1 MCVIGFVACSVLCGL
16 SHSLGLLV
24 AFRILQGFAGGPL
37 IPLSATLLISVF
49 PKERANVGL
58 AIWGMTT
65 VVAPIFGPI
74 LGGYISDNYHWG
86 WIFHINVLFGA
97 AVASVVWWQ
106 LRNRET
112 PIERKRI
119 DVVGLLL
126 LTVFV
131 CAFQVMVDKRSEE
144 HTSELQSLMRISY
157 AVFCMK
163 KTKITD
169 IHMMNKH
176 IYTK

>member
-1 MCVIGFVACSVLCGL
+1 MCVIVVVACSVLCGL

-86 WIFHINVLFGA
+86 WIFHINVLFRS
-97 AVASVVWWQ
+97 AVASVLLWQ
-106 LRNRET
+106 LRTRKNPIDTNR
-112 PIERKRI
+112 IAL
-119 DVVGLLL
+119 VGL
-126 LTVFV
+126 
-131 CAFQVMVDKRSEE
+131 R
-144 HTSELQSLMRISY
+144 HLQ
-157 AVFCMK
+157 VFCSALRV
-163 KTKITD
+163 IA
-169 IHMMNKH
+169 
-176 IYTK
+176 

>member
-97 AVASVVWWQ
+97 AVASVVWLQ

-119 DVVGLLL
+119 DVVGRLL

-131 CAFQVMVDKRSEE
+131 CVFRSGER
-144 HTSELQSLMRISY
+144 RIGKEC
-157 AVFCMK
+157 ANRV
-163 KTKITD
+163 
-169 IHMMNKH
+169 
-176 IYTK
+176 